1 MNSMTDNSPE
11 PRDVAA
17 LTQLLDLMENFGS
30 NEQRA
35 RYLLSCNWMRDRD
48 LAMVA
53 LGRKF
58 AAHAATV
65 QARVLDAAG
74 VSA

>member
-48 LAMVA
+48 TAMFA
-53 LGRKF
+53 AGRKLCEQAS
-58 AAHAATV
+58 AA
-65 QARVLDAAG
+65 QARILAA
-74 VSA
+74 VTE